1 MSAPVLR
8 PLPYHRDTAL
18 LLNLMAECPALVCLD
33 SGLADRSDA
42 QYDIISGWPSTQWR
56 SQRDDGLVS
65 HISQRHAGQPEWELV
80 REENLTLLQ
89 HVEAW
94 QNAHRPEPSVLQQL
108 ALLPFCGGLIGYL
121 GYHTTQGVREGLNPE
136 HYRAAA
142 DDKARIAL
150 NAVADAEIG
159 FYEWGIVVDHQQAK
173 SWLFVLPNCPA
184 DIHREIIALEQRI
197 FAALHNHES
206 SGESS
211 ATDNF
216 HLQDSSFLLEE
227 SYQALTSAEQ
237 YAAAFTRIQDWI
249 HAGDCYQVNLAIPFA
264 ARYSGDPLQAY
275 QQLRQRSRS
284 PFSAF
289 LRLDQG
295 AILSLSPERFIA
307 VRARQ
312 VTAQPIKGTRP
323 RSSDP
328 KVDARMREDL
338 LASEKDKAENLMIV
352 DLLRNDLG
360 KICET
365 GSIRTPQLFELQSFS
380 QVHHLVSTVTGTLAP
395 QTSALRLL
403 ESAFPGGSITGAPKS
418 RAMQIIGKLEP
429 VQRSV
434 YCGSVFY
441 HDFNGNLDSNICIRT
456 LLCSA
461 PHIFCWA
468 GSGIVADSD
477 WEAEYRECHDKVSA
491 LIR

>member
-18 LLNLMAECPALVCLD
+18 VLELMTACPALVCLD
-33 SGLADRSDA
+33 SGLADRTDA
-42 QYDIISGWPSTQWR
+42 RYDIISGWPSIQWR
-56 SQRDDGLVS
+56 SQRDAGLVP
-65 HISQRHAGQPEWELV
+65 HISQRHAGKSQWQLV
-80 REENLTLLQ
+80 PDQEQTLLQ

-94 QNAHRPEPSVLQQL
+94 QNSHRPQSTTLQPL
-108 ALLPFCGGLIGYL
+108 AFLPFCGGLIGYL
-121 GYHTTQGVREGLNPE
+121 GYHTTQGAREGLNPE
-136 HYRAAA
+136 HYRATE
-142 DDKARIAL
+142 DDMARIAL

-159 FYEWGIVVDHQQAK
+159 FYEWGIVIDHQQAK
-173 SWLFVLPNCPA
+173 SWLFVLPDCPS
-184 DIHREIIALEQRI
+184 DIQRQIATLEERI
-197 FAALHNHES
+197 FATVGNRETMAEPPIL
-206 SGESS
+206 
-211 ATDNF
+211 ANF
-216 HLQDSSFLLEE
+216 QLDE
-227 SYQALTSAEQ
+227 SYQALTSADQ
-237 YAAAFTRIQDWI
+237 YAADFARIQEWI
-249 HAGDCYQVNLAIPFA
+249 HAGDCYQVNLAIPFT

-275 QQLRQRSRS
+275 RQLRQRSHS

-289 LRLDQG
+289 LRLDHG
-295 AILSLSPERFIA
+295 AILSLSPERFIS
-307 VRARQ
+307 VRSRQ

-328 KVDARMREDL
+328 QVDARMRQEL

-360 KICET
+360 EICET
-365 GSIRTPQLFELQSFS
+365 GSIRTPRLFELQSFS

-418 RAMQIIGKLEP
+418 RAMQIIGTLEP

-461 PHIFCWA
+461 SHIFCWA
-468 GSGIVADSD
+468 GSGIVADSH
-477 WEAEYRECHDKVSA
+477 WEEEYQECHDKIRA
-491 LIR
+491 LLR